1 MIEELIV
8 YQRVYDFLLWVK
20 PTVQR
25 FQKVHKFSLGVS
37 LENSVLDLL
46 KSIVRANSS
55 KDKVVLIGDCFVCFE
70 VVKVFVRLSR
80 DFRLLTVKQFEFS
93 SSKLV
98 EINRL
103 LNGWSKKFCAGS
115 GV

>member
-46 KSIVRANSS
+46 KSIVKANNS
-55 KDKVVLIGDCFVCFE
+55 KDKVALISDC
-70 VVKVFVRLSR
+70 
-80 DFRLLTVKQFEFS
+80 LLLMF
-93 SSKLV
+93 
-98 EINRL
+98 
-103 LNGWSKKFCAGS
+103 
-115 GV
+115 

>member
-1 MIEELIV
+1 MIEELVV
-8 YQRVYDFLLWVK
+8 YQKVYDFLLWVK

-25 FQKVHKFSLGVS
+25 FQKVHKYSLGVQ

-46 KSIVRANSS
+46 KSIVRANNSR
-55 KDKVVLIGDCFVCFE
+55 DKVVLISDCFVCFE
-70 VVKVFVRLSR
+70 IVKVLVRLSR
-80 DFRLLTVKQFEFS
+80 DFRLLTVRQFEFS

-103 LNGWSKKFCAGS
+103 LNGWSKKFCVEG